1 MSQQKSFQILNENW
15 VCRFFGDLKKCSKR
29 PKYKVVSI
37 GLFLSRIV
45 HFRTM
50 KYVRSYSSFL
60 LVKKVPM
67 EMESYISLR
76 RTMFCTLSL
85 GKNTSL
91 GKDTQ
96 TQNKPMETTYS
107 ADPKSGCAKRGHKW
121 NVPVFRYKSKTG
133 HPVFNF
139 GHHIAFAI

>member
-1 MSQQKSFQILNENW
+1 ME
-15 VCRFFGDLKKCSKR
+15 
-29 PKYKVVSI
+29 
-37 GLFLSRIV
+37 
-45 HFRTM
+45 
-50 KYVRSYSSFL
+50 YVRSYSSFL

-107 ADPKSGCAKRGHKW
+107 ADPKSGCAW
-121 NVPVFRYKSKTG
+121 
-133 HPVFNF
+133 
-139 GHHIAFAI
+139 IANGPKEVISGMSQFSDTN